1 MTAAEQT
8 KTLIQIM
15 RNDLERL
22 KSMPADEA
30 KEQGLKNLQAIG
42 ILDKD
47 GNVTE
52 GYRGAFVRNAQ

>member
-1 MTAAEQT
+1 
-8 KTLIQIM
+8 M

>member
-8 KTLIQIM
+8 KALIQIM
-15 RNDLERL
+15 RKVLEHL
-22 KSMPADEA
+22 KSLPVDEA
-30 KEQGLKNLQAIG
+30 KEHGLRNLQVIG

-52 GYRGAFVRNAQ
+52 GYKGLL